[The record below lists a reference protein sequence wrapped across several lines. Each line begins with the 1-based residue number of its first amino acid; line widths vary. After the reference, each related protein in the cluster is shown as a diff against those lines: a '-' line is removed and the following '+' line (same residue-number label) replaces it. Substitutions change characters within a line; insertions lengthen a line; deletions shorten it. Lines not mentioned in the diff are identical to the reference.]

1 MPTGKHKVTIT
12 LTIPTDSIE
21 DATKEAE
28 EVCNLINKQYDSKA
42 RINSVHYQMP
52 RI

>member
-21 DATKEAE
+21 DATNEAQ
-28 EVCNLINKQYDSKA
+28 EVCDLINKQYDSKA
-42 RINSVHYQMP
+42 VIESVHYQVP
-52 RI
+52 RF